1 MTDKPK
7 TTTYNA
13 DSRTDPRGNPSPI
26 PQLLRLQ
33 YTLVDKLN
41 CPNSDIWRYHYVKCR
56 VEVIGM
62 PAANQADVVTGR
74 KKVIKKPTEVLL
86 HGRKGDTRMLIIQ
99 YTQEGFNLSDVRDM
113 LSTSTLYME
122 RGLVQR
128 ITGKSI
134 RTVQRLVKETKPV
147 RLNQQQSTVAFQYA
161 QTLEHATNVFGN
173 QQLAEDWLKKPCKYL
188 DGNVPLELI
197 DNSLGFQVVED
208 YLTRI
213 EHGVYQ

>member
-1 MTDKPK
+1 M
-7 TTTYNA
+7 
-13 DSRTDPRGNPSPI
+13 S
-26 PQLLRLQ
+26 
-33 YTLVDKLN
+33 
-41 CPNSDIWRYHYVKCR
+41 
-56 VEVIGM
+56 
-62 PAANQADVVTGR
+62 AANQVEERAAKYIGAST
-74 KKVIKKPTEVLL
+74 KKVSRKPTEVLL
-86 HGRKGDTRMLIIQ
+86 HGRRGDTLMLIIQ
-99 YTQEGFNLSDVRDM
+99 YTQEGFDLSDVQDM

-122 RGLVQR
+122 HNLVQR

-161 QTLEHATNVFGN
+161 QTLEHATNVFGD

-188 DGNVPLELI
+188 DDHVPLELI

>member
-1 MTDKPK
+1 MSATNQVEERAAKYTVAGSK
-7 TTTYNA
+7 KIT
-13 DSRTDPRGNPSPI
+13 RT
-26 PQLLRLQ
+26 
-33 YTLVDKLN
+33 
-41 CPNSDIWRYHYVKCR
+41 
-56 VEVIGM
+56 
-62 PAANQADVVTGR
+62 
-74 KKVIKKPTEVLL
+74 PTEVLL
-86 HGRKGDTRMLIIQ
+86 HGRSGDTRLSIIR
-99 YTQEGFNLSDVRDM
+99 YTQEGFELSDVRDM
-113 LSTSTLYME
+113 LSTSALYME
-122 RGLVQR
+122 HGLIQR

-161 QTLEHATNVFGN
+161 QTLEHASNVFGN

-188 DGNVPLELI
+188 DGHVPLELI